1 MIPATW
7 KEPTAK
13 KIINLPDKLVVEID
27 RVAAG
32 FYITRSDFL
41 NEAIRTFTRERLTAG
56 REDIARLM
64 KTMEGE
70 EMSAKAWEIS
80 QQNLWRL
87 NEKVW
92 KYQCK
97 SFTSVTAYITAY
109 ELDVILTCFVS
120 GSGPIRSLQDYARLA
135 AAVQV
140 EKLDEERKFADRISE
155 TLNQKTLGS
164 D

>member
-1 MIPATW
+1 MIRATW
-7 KEPTAK
+7 KESTGK
-13 KIINLPDKLVVEID
+13 KIINLPDKMVQEID

-32 FYITRSDFL
+32 FYATRSDFL

-70 EMSAKAWEIS
+70 EMSVKAWEIS

-92 KYQCK
+92 KYQCR
-97 SFTSVTAYITAY
+97 SSTSVTAYITAY
-109 ELDVILTCFVS
+109 QLDVILTCFVS
-120 GSGPIRSLQDYARLA
+120 ESGPIRSLQDYARLA

-140 EKLDEERKFADRISE
+140 EKLDEERKYADRIRE
-155 TLNQKTLGS
+155 MLDQK
-164 D
+164 